1 MHVTFGMALDGAE
14 WSENGASLG
23 QIRVGPAGLLDLFE
37 TRLGLGGLRAHPARR
52 IDAYMAR
59 LQDVA
64 HQGAWFEASMEADP
78 WSTARQLLAWR
89 DELVEAG
96 WDGRTGSE
104 ASPRLASLTLV
115 EGAPGP
121 ELSPGPADR
130 LRSVLE
136 FLSDGLHPGIDRVQ
150 LADAA
155 GLLPPIWRVV
165 MGRLSTAGVRVE
177 EVDASPA
184 WTGESNLAVIQSE
197 MHGVPRGGIDPT
209 RDDDSLLLLEGHD
222 EWEAAEAMALWLRGG
237 PDPSDVTLIC
247 GSDSGILDQALARH
261 GLPIVG
267 RSEASPWRGVLQV
280 LPLVLANAWSPLDVR
295 VLGELLSIS
304 SGPVPGWAASRLL
317 RALTREPGVGGGEWT
332 QAMDDIERQKARFL
346 EADGESRPEEEARQF
361 RSRLDELLATRR
373 FPRDPGIP
381 EGELHERCQ
390 WVIDTLVP
398 RVRHD
403 RLSAAAVEHA
413 VDMQALAQGKGELPR
428 ILVERMLDS
437 VLGVGSPSLHLRPE
451 AAPWRVVRSPAQVI
465 HPAGTVLWWDFSDSF
480 ASPATWWSG
489 PERTALEKQGVTLE
503 PSRLRR
509 QREAAGWR
517 RGLLNARE
525 RLLLFHSVR
534 RCGEPSSP
542 HPLWDEIRHA
552 AGVRPG
558 SARAGKIEEALR
570 RDCGDLAVEGRWNL
584 AGREMELE
592 SVRVVERTEPAAKYR
607 IDPEAIRAP
616 GALSFSRMS
625 TMIGCPMSWTLG
637 TTGLRTSPI
646 RDIPSGARMMGNLC
660 HRVVEDLYSE
670 GRRHWTPDEAEK
682 RAAAL
687 FDGLIGSMASEL
699 LLEGHSL
706 DRQRYRKAVTEAV
719 GSLVEAI
726 NRHGLEV
733 EATEAPLVAARTEG
747 DGNPDPRWP
756 AGCDS
761 FRGRADLLLRDRRG
775 HRFILDLKW
784 SGSSRYKR
792 EELEAGEALQLAAY
806 AWMLRSS
813 TGEDESVHS
822 GYFMLAQGE
831 LLTPA
836 EASPGDPE
844 DPDDPFAATWLRGVR
859 SWNARWET
867 LTGDGE
873 LEATGIAEEQQARVT
888 DTKMDKVRAG
898 LQEDATISGKLYL
911 RPPCSFCDFP
921 ALCGRVGSDR

>member
-1 MHVTFGMALDGAE
+1 MHVTFGMALDGAD
-14 WSENGASLG
+14 WSESDASLG
-23 QIRVGPAGLLDLFE
+23 QVRVGPAGLLDLLE
-37 TRLGLGGLRAHPARR
+37 TRLGLGGLQAHPARR

-59 LQDVA
+59 LQAVA
-64 HQGAWFEASMEADP
+64 HHGAWFEASMEADP

-89 DELVEAG
+89 DELVEGG

-104 ASPRLASLTLV
+104 ASPRLASLALV
-115 EGAPGP
+115 ERAPGP
-121 ELSPGPADR
+121 ELRPGPADR

-136 FLSDGLHPGIDRVQ
+136 LLSNGLHPGIDRVQ

-155 GLLPPIWRVV
+155 SLLPPAWRAV
-165 MGRLSTAGVRVE
+165 MDQLSAAGLRVE
-177 EVDASPA
+177 KLDAAPA
-184 WTGESNLAVIQSE
+184 WTGTSNLAVVQSE
-197 MHGVPRGGIDPT
+197 MHGVPRGGIDPAK
-209 RDDDSLLLLEGHD
+209 DDDSLLLLAAHD
-222 EWEAAEAMALWLRGG
+222 EWAAAEAMALWLRGG
-237 PDPSDVTLIC
+237 PDPSDFTLIC
-247 GSDSGILDQALARH
+247 SSDSGILDQALARH
-261 GLPIVG
+261 GLPVIG

-295 VLGELLSIS
+295 VLAELLSIP
-304 SGPVPGWAASRLL
+304 SGPVPGWAAARLL

-332 QAMDDIERQKARFL
+332 RALDDIERRKARYL
-346 EADGESRPEEEARQF
+346 EEDGNSRPEEEARRF

-381 EGELHERCQ
+381 EGEFHERCQ
-390 WVIDTLVP
+390 WVIETLLP
-398 RVRHD
+398 RAHHD
-403 RLSAAAVEHA
+403 RLSAAAVQHA

-437 VLGVGSPSLHLRPE
+437 VLGVGSPSLHRPPE
-451 AAPWRVVRSPAQVI
+451 AAPWRVVRSPGQVI
-465 HPAGTVLWWDFSDSF
+465 HPTGTVLWWDFSDSF

-489 PERTALEKQGVTLE
+489 PERKALEEQGATLE

-517 RGLLNARE
+517 CGLLNARE
-525 RLLLFHSVR
+525 RLLLFHSER
-534 RCGEPSSP
+534 RCGEPSAP

-558 SARAGKIEEALR
+558 SAQAGEIEEALR
-570 RDCGDLAVEGRWNL
+570 LGCGELVVGGRWSL

-592 SVRVVERTEPAAKYR
+592 PMRPVERMEPAAKYR
-607 IDPEAIRAP
+607 IDPEAVPAP

-625 TMIGCPMSWTLG
+625 TMIGCPMNWTLG
-637 TTGLRTSPI
+637 TTGLSTSPL

-660 HRVVEDLYSE
+660 HRIVEELYSE
-670 GRRHWTPDEAEK
+670 GRSRWTSDEAEG

-687 FDGLIGSMASEL
+687 FDELVGSMASEL
-699 LLEGHSL
+699 LLEGHAL
-706 DRQRYRKAVTEAV
+706 DRQRYKRSVTEAV
-719 GSLVEAI
+719 GSLVDAI

-733 EATEAPLVAARTEG
+733 EATEAPLVAARAEG
-747 DGNPDPRWP
+747 HGVPDPRWP

-761 FRGRADLLLRDRRG
+761 FRGRADLLLRNPRG

-792 EELEAGEALQLAAY
+792 EEVEAGEALQLAAY
-806 AWMLRSS
+806 AWMLQSS
-813 TGEDESVHS
+813 GGDDESVHS

-831 LLTPA
+831 FLAPA
-836 EASPGDPE
+836 EASPGDPADSV
-844 DPDDPFAATWLRGVR
+844 DPLEATWLRGVR

-873 LEATGIAEEQQARVT
+873 LEATGISEERQARASDV
-888 DTKMDKVRAG
+888 KLEKVQAELREEA
-898 LQEDATISGKLYL
+898 EISGRLYL